1 MVTPALSSR
10 LWRRVWPWLAKWWP
24 SWQARC
30 PLVPLTR
37 RAHPTVQL
45 AEAPTCPALSPSSTC
60 RPWERDRYDSSPATS
75 THSRKYQLPAF
86 LQSLKGQYGTV
97 CGSCKKGFFLRCSQW
112 NAVPPLKQCGDWL
125 ERCLW
130 SVFVLFVMNVHVEQ
144 SEWPTAPL
152 SEVQVCCRLFLEFE
166 YWVFSIVVVFG

>member
-1 MVTPALSSR
+1 MVGKVVTQ
-10 LWRRVWPWLAKWWP
+10 LAGTLP
-24 SWQARC
+24 SGA
-30 PLVPLTR
+30 PDEEGSPHSATR
-37 RAHPTVQL
+37 RSPHVPGIVTIIDMQTVGEGQVWLLTCHIHTFTQTPTASFFAVSKG
-45 AEAPTCPALSPSSTC
+45 TVWNSV
-60 RPWERDRYDSSPATS
+60 W
-75 THSRKYQLPAF
+75 F
-86 LQSLKGQYGTV
+86 LQ
-97 CGSCKKGFFLRCSQW
+97 KGFFLRCSQW
-112 NAVPPLKQCGDWL
+112 NAVPSLKQCGDWL